1 MLLGWAAYSVGKHI
15 PFFSFQDVYLQI
27 LNVTLK
33 LPMFSS
39 FECCVV
45 SLKSV
50 VFFMFVFRANP
61 CYRQINFFL
70 IYFARSVLYN
80 GFVR

>member
-1 MLLGWAAYSVGKHI
+1 MLLGWAAYSVGKTHS
-15 PFFSFQDVYLQI
+15 FFLSFQDVYLQI

-50 VFFMFVFRANP
+50 VFFL
-61 CYRQINFFL
+61 C
-70 IYFARSVLYN
+70 LYLEQTPAIDKSTS
-80 GFVR
+80 F

>member
-1 MLLGWAAYSVGKHI
+1 MLMGWASYSTGKHI

-27 LNVTLK
+27 LNVSLK

-50 VFFMFVFRANP
+50 VFL
-61 CYRQINFFL
+61 C
-70 IYFARSVLYN
+70 LYLEQTPAIDKSTS
-80 GFVR
+80 F